1 MNLAAHVVE
10 QKRRIDGVLERLL
23 PPAEP
28 LTRTVGEAMRYAV
41 LGGGKRLRPILALAA
56 HEACGGN
63 EETFLEAACAL
74 ELLHTYSLIHDDLPA
89 MDDDDLRRGR
99 PTVHRVFGEAQA
111 ILAGDALLTLAFE
124 LLGSRPEGAAFA
136 ARRAEGVVVAAR
148 RAGIA
153 GMVGGQVADLEAE
166 LRTIGPDELRW
177 IHRRKTGALFS
188 ASTEIGAIHAGIDGD
203 ARAAFAEYGEAFGL
217 AFQIVDDILDRT
229 GSSKILGK
237 TPGKDLRSGKSTF
250 PAQFGLD
257 ESRRQAEA
265 QVQGAIDCLRPLSL
279 RSERL
284 EALARFAVTRVH

>member
-1 MNLAAHVVE
+1 
-10 QKRRIDGVLERLL
+10 
-23 PPAEP
+23 
-28 LTRTVGEAMRYAV
+28 
-41 LGGGKRLRPILALAA
+41 
-56 HEACGGN
+56 
-63 EETFLEAACAL
+63 
-74 ELLHTYSLIHDDLPA
+74 
-89 MDDDDLRRGR
+89 
-99 PTVHRVFGEAQA
+99 
-111 ILAGDALLTLAFE
+111 
-124 LLGSRPEGAAFA
+124 
-136 ARRAEGVVVAAR
+136 VVVAAR

-203 ARAAFAEYGEAFGL
+203 ARAALAEYGEAFGL

-229 GSSKILGK
+229 GSSEILGK

-250 PAQFGLD
+250 PAHFGLD

-265 QVQGAIDCLRPLSL
+265 QAQGAIDCLRPLSL